1 MASGRGLPQA
11 EIGALGLSV
20 SPAMEGPDSPGGLAI
35 VSVRPDGRAAD
46 AGLVRGDILLTA
58 NGADLLSPD
67 VLEKALRTAKAAGK
81 KHAIALV
88 QRSGTQ
94 VYVAL
99 PTDRS

>member
-1 MASGRGLPQA
+1 
-11 EIGALGLSV
+11 
-20 SPAMEGPDSPGGLAI
+20 MEGPDSPGGLAI

-58 NGADLLSPD
+58 NGADLLDPD
-67 VLEKALRTAKAAGK
+67 ALEKALRTAKAAGK

-99 PTDRS
+99 STDKS